1 MYDWE
6 LYDWNVYMSDNP
18 LLMSKATMKNA
29 EMKLDFVN
37 DEADI
42 FGKGVNLEIASSRH
56 QSIMPTEETLSLK
69 NCLFTGCKTV
79 KKIKYNK
86 TT

>member
-6 LYDWNVYMSDNP
+6 LYDWNVYMSDNS

-56 QSIMPTEETLSLK
+56 
-69 NCLFTGCKTV
+69 
-79 KKIKYNK
+79 
-86 TT
+86 